1 MTNNAA
7 VALAAGKNV
16 LYITMEMSEIRISER
31 IDANLMNI
39 TVDSIKG
46 LPKDVFMSKIDKISS
61 KTHGKLYVKEY
72 PTGAAHSGHF
82 RGLLEELKT
91 KQNFIP
97 NLIIIDY
104 LGICASA
111 RIKMGGSTN
120 TNTYVKTIAE
130 ELRSLAIEFN
140 VPILTGHQLNRGA
153 YDNSDVSMADTA
165 DSIGL
170 IMSLDSAF
178 TLIATDELSEMDQI
192 IIKMLKNR
200 YGELDK
206 FVVGLEK
213 AKMKFYELEAS
224 AQTLAKPALAP
235 QSSNV
240 PQRLGR
246 AAAEKFSGF
255 KM

>member
-1 MTNNAA
+1 MQKMNLTETQIHD
-7 VALAAGKNV
+7 
-16 LYITMEMSEIRISER
+16 LYIKSVKMFLEKSFKGDMSVSDIFELLKDMLIEKILREEIT
-31 IDANLMNI
+31 D
-39 TVDSIKG
+39 
-46 LPKDVFMSKIDKISS
+46 SKIDYNDEIVSIECVGELDTVDIS
-61 KTHGKLYVKEY
+61 V
-72 PTGAAHSGHF
+72 SGD
-82 RGLLEELKT
+82 
-91 KQNFIP
+91 
-97 NLIIIDY
+97 NLFCCN
-104 LGICASA
+104 G
-111 RIKMGGSTN
+111 
-120 TNTYVKTIAE
+120 
-130 ELRSLAIEFN
+130 
-140 VPILTGHQLNRGA
+140 ILTKN
-153 YDNSDVSMADTA
+153 
-165 DSIGL
+165 SIGL

-235 QSSNV
+235 QPSNA

>member
-1 MTNNAA
+1 
-7 VALAAGKNV
+7 
-16 LYITMEMSEIRISER
+16 MENDIFDE
-31 IDANLMNI
+31 
-39 TVDSIKG
+39 VVSI
-46 LPKDVFMSKIDKISS
+46 
-61 KTHGKLYVKEY
+61 EY
-72 PTGAAHSGHF
+72 MG
-82 RGLLEELKT
+82 
-91 KQNFIP
+91 
-97 NLIIIDY
+97 IID
-104 LGICASA
+104 
-111 RIKMGGSTN
+111 
-120 TNTYVKTIAE
+120 TIDISVSGNNLFYA
-130 ELRSLAIEFN
+130 N
-140 VPILTGHQLNRGA
+140 DILTHNSA

-213 AKMKFYELEAS
+213 SKMKFYELEAS

-235 QSSNV
+235 QPSNA
-240 PQRLGR
+240 PQRLGK